1 MFLTVALQTRG
12 RPQKLALMIRSLI
25 KAAKDPT
32 RFEILLGV
40 DSDDSTMVGFNL
52 PGVHYRLVTL
62 EPGLGAARRMN
73 RLAVESRGRYIF
85 FLNDDVESKT
95 FGWDTIMEG
104 AIKSVSDGIQLVHVN
119 DGVLGE
125 QICIYPCISKT
136 FLEVIGD
143 LLATPYRRWWADDH
157 IHNIFYLLEQ
167 LGFPRIRYLPEVL
180 FENEVGR
187 ARRSEAVEL
196 PEYSEAFIADT
207 QVDKSLFVE
216 SFDLRCRD
224 ALALAFHLSR
234 NPSSATV
241 KNWERILSQLPC
253 FPRQTIYSKWTQKWH
268 RRLFWPMFRGRRH
281 RFLSGRRHLNFL
293 GRLVR

>member
-1 MFLTVALQTRG
+1 MTVALQTRG
-12 RPQKLALMIRSLI
+12 RPEKLAQMIRSLI
-25 KAAKDPT
+25 RAAKDPT

-40 DSDDSTMVGFNL
+40 DSDDSTMVDFNL
-52 PGVHYRLVTL
+52 PGVQYRFVTL

-73 RLAVESRGRYIF
+73 RLAGESRGRYIF
-85 FLNDDVESKT
+85 FLNDDVESQT
-95 FGWDTIMEG
+95 FGWDAIMEEATEG
-104 AIKSVSDGIQLVHVN
+104 VSDGIQLIHVN

-125 QICIYPCISKT
+125 QICIYPCVSKT

-143 LLATPYRRWWADDH
+143 LLATSYRRWWADDH

-187 ARRSEAVEL
+187 ARRNEAGEL
-196 PEYSEAFIADT
+196 PQYSEAFIADT
-207 QVDKSLFVE
+207 QVDKRLFIE

-234 NPSSATV
+234 NPSSATI
-241 KNWERILSQLPC
+241 KNWEHILSRLPC
-253 FPRQTIYSKWTQKWH
+253 FPRQTIYSKWNQKWH

-281 RFLSGRRHLNFL
+281 RFLSGRRNLNL
-293 GRLVR
+293 SDRRVR